1 MQNARP
7 FDPNDRPRKGE
18 WIVINDSSAGTA
30 LTNPVFGGSS
40 ANNDS
45 QYGSTMADAGTYQ
58 PSAPYS
64 PPAANSIQ
72 VQKSGPNIVLIIVG
86 VVVLGL
92 IGVGAMMVMRPKGQA
107 NTPTKV
113 SSNGGTTSS
122 GTEDPAP
129 VSSGTSQESE
139 EGRPSLGKTIKKE
152 SETAKSL
159 VLTVTYDLAKEGA
172 RLDKKNPIEYEHA
185 GGKIDSIAVNGD
197 TITIK
202 ITKTG
207 TGYLRIEG
215 LNQDQSSDVNL
226 NGEIKSRSVA
236 WTVPTAAPTATARP
250 GGGVRPKIGS
260 GSRPGAGSGRPA
272 IRPDGNRPGPVGGG
286 SGAGTGTGGGVSEKD
301 N

>member
-18 WIVINDSSAGTA
+18 WIVINDSAAGTA
-30 LTNPVFGGSS
+30 LTNPIFGGSG
-40 ANNDS
+40 AVNDS
-45 QYGSTMADAGTYQ
+45 QFGSTMPDAGTYQ
-58 PSAPYS
+58 PSAPYA
-64 PPAANSIQ
+64 PPTSNSIQ
-72 VQKSGPNIVLIIVG
+72 TQKSGPNIVLIIVG
-86 VVVLGL
+86 VLVLGL

-113 SSNGGTTSS
+113 SSNGGATSS

-129 VSSGTSQESE
+129 DSSGTSQESE
-139 EGRPSLGKTIKKE
+139 EGRPSLGKTIRKE

-159 VLTVTYDLAKEGA
+159 VLSVTYDLAKEGA
-172 RLDKKNPIEYEHA
+172 RLDKRNPIEYKHA
-185 GGKIDSIAVNGD
+185 GGNIDSISVEGD
-197 TITIK
+197 TIKIK

-226 NGEIKSRSVA
+226 NGEIRSRNVT
-236 WTVPTAAPTATARP
+236 WTVATAAPITTGRP
-250 GGGVRPKIGS
+250 GGGIRTKIGS
-260 GSRPGAGSGRPA
+260 S
-272 IRPDGNRPGPVGGG
+272 NRPGGGGPKPKGGSAGAVG
-286 SGAGTGTGGGVSEKD
+286 SGAGAAGATPGTGGGVSEKD

>member
-18 WIVINDSSAGTA
+18 WIVINDSAAGTA
-30 LTNPVFGGSS
+30 LTNPIFGGAS
-40 ANNDS
+40 AANDS

-58 PSAPYS
+58 PSAPYA
-64 PPAANSIQ
+64 PPASNSIQ
-72 VQKSGPNIVLIIVG
+72 NQKSGPNIVLIIVG
-86 VVVLGL
+86 VLVLGL
-92 IGVGAMMVMRPKGQA
+92 IGFGAMMVLRPKGQN

-139 EGRPSLGKTIKKE
+139 EGRPSLGKTIKRE

-159 VLTVTYDLAKEGA
+159 VLSVTYDLAKAGA
-172 RLDKKNPIEYEHA
+172 RLDKKNPIDYKHA
-185 GGKIDSIAVNGD
+185 GGNIDSIAVEGD
-197 TITIK
+197 TIKIK

-207 TGYLRIEG
+207 TGYLRIDG

-226 NGEIKSRSVA
+226 NGEIRSRNVT
-236 WTVPTAAPTATARP
+236 WTVPTAASTTTTRP
-250 GGGVRPKIGS
+250 GGGIRPKIGPN
-260 GSRPGAGSGRPA
+260 SRPGGGGPKPKGGGAGA
-272 IRPDGNRPGPVGGG
+272 VG
-286 SGAGTGTGGGVSEKD
+286 SGAGSAGAAPGTGGGVSEKD